1 MSSGLDTKGGGIFL
15 SGLGWGTGAAA
26 QAAGDVGAVV
36 EAGAVEDTLGS
47 GLGHH
52 VVEAVDGE
60 EALKLLE
67 QNPDLMP
74 DLLIADM
81 VMPRMGGLELAKVF
95 SKKQP
100 QATILLVSGYPE
112 QQGIAASSGYAF
124 LKKPFAVGELITR
137 VGSLLEHF

>member
-1 MSSGLDTKGGGIFL
+1 MG
-15 SGLGWGTGAAA
+15 AA
-26 QAAGDVGAVV
+26 QAKAR
-36 EAGAVEDTLGS
+36 
-47 GLGHH
+47 
-52 VVEAVDGE
+52 
-60 EALKLLE
+60 ALALLE
-67 QNPDLMP
+67 RVKLPRARERLNAYPHQLSGGQRQRVMIAMALACSP

-112 QQGIAASSGYAF
+112 QQGIAAYSGYAF

-137 VGSLLEHF
+137 VGSLLAN